1 MGFPCK
7 KASTCYTYGLLLGN
21 LLVYSV
27 AYSTRQK
34 YFAMDWLLYFG
45 QIEAN
50 ASGENVTYFIG
61 MKDDWGI
68 RDSKENVCYDKP
80 GIIKWYHTND
90 RLYFATIF
98 FYHNG
103 TPALCVNMVHTCQV
117 TLNISGSSI
126 DFHWGSRKY
135 PG

>member
-34 YFAMDWLLYFG
+34 NFAMDWLLYSG

-68 RDSKENVCYDKP
+68 RDRKKMFVMKS
-80 GIIKWYHTND
+80 
-90 RLYFATIF
+90 
-98 FYHNG
+98 
-103 TPALCVNMVHTCQV
+103 PA
-117 TLNISGSSI
+117 
-126 DFHWGSRKY
+126 
-135 PG
+135 